1 MNHYLKNVVARN
13 LHQTNVIQPRL
24 TSRFEAETH
33 YIPPSSDWRS
43 SNLGNMRS
51 NARDGVDQG
60 RHSNNSVFVEGD
72 PDFPSRRAPA
82 ETQGALTASQQSKKN
97 RDQPT
102 SEAANIS
109 LLRGQTQT
117 TMPDQIET
125 LHESASVPEETAS
138 DRLSSAWSSG
148 GASDRKFKK
157 DSKVMDRDQPEYQLS
172 PEQSMIFCPIDEIQ
186 NISELSEPI
195 YERKPIRDKLPGQR
209 YEKNIPLASG
219 EAEPDNRIYGSKPI
233 GDELDGGRSEKN
245 IPLASGEAEPDN
257 RIYGSKPIGD
267 ELDGGR
273 SEKKVPLASGEE
285 ELGEPIYGH
294 KPIDH
299 KSEDKRSEKNAIR
312 ASGQENRGSMEKKEG
327 LKALDRPQPGP
338 EEEIV
343 PSTVVEEDNNGIL
356 REYGIRHKS
365 GEPIMKDPLKTLVS
379 SGMIGA
385 RPHIKSYFGPQENE
399 ASHDVAKPKTDPP
412 VIVTIGRIEIRAN
425 SEVAAPQRRRTVPPA
440 MSLEDYLK
448 NKRGRL

>member
-1 MNHYLKNVVARN
+1 
-13 LHQTNVIQPRL
+13 
-24 TSRFEAETH
+24 
-33 YIPPSSDWRS
+33 
-43 SNLGNMRS
+43 MRS

-245 IPLASGEAEPDN
+245 IPLASGEAE
-257 RIYGSKPIGD
+257 
-267 ELDGGR
+267 
-273 SEKKVPLASGEE
+273 
-285 ELGEPIYGH
+285 LGEPIYGH

-327 LKALDRPQPGP
+327 LKALDRPEPGP

>member
-233 GDELDGGRSEKN
+233 GDELDGGRSEK
-245 IPLASGEAEPDN
+245 
-257 RIYGSKPIGD
+257 
-267 ELDGGR
+267 
-273 SEKKVPLASGEE
+273 KVPLASGEE

-327 LKALDRPQPGP
+327 LKALDRPEPGP

-356 REYGIRHKS
+356 REYGIGHKS

-385 RPHIKSYFGPQENE
+385 RPHVKSYFGPQENE

>member
-233 GDELDGGRSEKN
+233 GDELDGGRSEK
-245 IPLASGEAEPDN
+245 
-257 RIYGSKPIGD
+257 
-267 ELDGGR
+267 
-273 SEKKVPLASGEE
+273 KVPLASGEE

-327 LKALDRPQPGP
+327 LKALDRPEPGP